1 MPAYSPQTPSG
12 ASSSGLLCLAMIVR
26 DGGQNLAPLL
36 AGAQSWVDE
45 IIIGDT
51 GSVDGSD
58 TVARSHGAQVHD
70 IPWQDDFS
78 AARNHVLDLC
88 RCAWILVLD
97 ADEMFCEADW
107 QDLRRWVEQMES
119 EHRFQAGSITTRNY
133 LHDRH
138 GRGWVPVPADD
149 PHGLPD
155 GAPAAGYIASTKVR
169 LFPNRPGVRFRGQIH
184 ETVEA
189 SLWEAHIPV
198 VDLPWPVHHFGY
210 FAPRTEKNKRYL
222 HLAHLKTADQP
233 HDAQAWA
240 ELADCASASEDQQQ
254 ALVAIERSVVL
265 DPDHPEHRLT
275 AGWLQHVAEDH
286 VRADIHLAT
295 IGGMPEV
302 DPLVLA
308 EAAHLR
314 AQIAIK
320 RDRPQAAV
328 PLLATA
334 VRLFPDN
341 GHFQNTLGT
350 LHMVLG
356 QGNEAVRALE
366 RASQLLDSSAE
377 PCLNL
382 ALLMESAN
390 KPELAAAHYAEA
402 LRRDPANSQAAE
414 GIKKTTLVPVA
425 G

>member
-1 MPAYSPQTPSG
+1 LPSATPQPPFPARQVP
-12 ASSSGLLCLAMIVR
+12 LLSLAMIVR

-36 AGAQSWVDE
+36 AGAQPWVDE
-45 IIIGDT
+45 IVIGDT

-58 TVARSHGAQVHD
+58 TLARSHGAQVHD

-78 AARNHVLDLC
+78 SARNHVLDLC
-88 RCAWILVLD
+88 RSTWVLVLD
-97 ADEMFCEADW
+97 ADEMLCETDW
-107 QDLRRWVEQMES
+107 QDLRQWVRQMDSEQ
-119 EHRFQAGSITTRNY
+119 RFQAGSITTRNY

-138 GRGWVPVPADD
+138 GRGWLPVPADD
-149 PHGLPD
+149 PHGLPG

-169 LFPNRPGVRFRGQIH
+169 LFPNRPGIRFRGQIH

-189 SLWEAHIPV
+189 SLWEAHIPI
-198 VDLPWPVHHFGY
+198 VDLPWAVHHFGY
-210 FAPRTEKNKRYL
+210 FAPRAEKNKCYL

-240 ELADCASASEDQQQ
+240 ELADCAIASKDQRQ

-275 AGWLQHVAEDH
+275 AGWLQSLAEDH

-295 IGGMPEV
+295 ITGLPEV
-302 DPLVLA
+302 DPHILA

-314 AQIAIK
+314 AQISIK

-328 PLLATA
+328 SLLATA

-350 LHMVLG
+350 LHMLLG
-356 QGNEAVRALE
+356 RGNDARRALE
-366 RASQLLDSSAE
+366 RASQLLDTWTE

-390 KPELAAAHYAEA
+390 QPELAAAHYTEA
-402 LRRDPANSQAAE
+402 LRRDPANGKAAE
-414 GIKKTTLVPVA
+414 GIKKTTLVPVV